1 MPIDDALDDIRK
13 KERFQDKIKNEK
25 ARKFYEAERYLDN
38 GRKIRE
44 LKAREN
50 KPYLQK
56 FHDEISCGY
65 GFINIDG
72 FLKDNGIANSGYFNE
87 FIEVFPSIDIIDM
100 FFGDRHKDYVDGEID
115 LQIRLGYS
123 ELRTHRNDSDYVN
136 KIFNHIAKLE
146 KLFPTFIEG
155 RLGKIENKNEF
166 SEMAKNAQT
175 PEDIEEILKTLI

>member
-115 LQIRLGYS
+115 LQIHLGYL
-123 ELRTHRNDSDYVN
+123 EIRMHKKDEDYVN
-136 KIFNHIAKLE
+136 KIYNHIAKLE
-146 KLFPTFIEG
+146 ELWPTLI
-155 RLGKIENKNEF
+155 NKMGHIVEKKTEF

-175 PEDIEEILKTLI
+175 